1 MVTQLR
7 PALDARPAEWVIAG
21 LLGFAQSVLSLV
33 PAGFQ
38 AYVRVFHP
46 AYRSVGEGSSGR
58 LVPVPWAEI
67 AAANGT
73 RVQEAMQLGAL
84 TGSWASAETGQAG
97 VFDVPPRVGSLPRE
111 LAIALAPVLAR
122 HTSTPERI
130 WFAVWEGFGD
140 LPDEVR
146 QAPAFTAPYR
156 RYHLLGGPID
166 ALPEGAY
173 DSVFR
178 RSPNLCWPSDR
189 AWCTATEIDLNSTYV
204 ACSDAC
210 ADEIVAVP
218 EVEALTIDPATGI
231 DFASDVLNPV
241 PTDTP

>member
-1 MVTQLR
+1 VTRVR
-7 PALDARPAEWVIAG
+7 PAVDATPAEWVVAG
-21 LLGFAQSVLSLV
+21 LRGFAQSVLSLV
-33 PAGFQ
+33 PAGFPQ
-38 AYVRVFHP
+38 YLRVFHP
-46 AYRSVGEGSSGR
+46 AYEPVGQGSSKR
-58 LVPVPWAEI
+58 LVPVSWSEI

-73 RVQEAMQLGAL
+73 RAHVGMQLGAL
-84 TGSWASAETGQAG
+84 TGSWASVETGQAG
-97 VFDVPPRVGSLPRE
+97 VFDAPPDVGSLPHE
-111 LAIALAPVLAR
+111 LVAALAPVLAR

-146 QAPAFTAPYR
+146 RAPTFSVPYG

-173 DSVFR
+173 GSIGPQ
-178 RSPNLCWPSDR
+178 SPNLCWPDDR

-204 ACSDAC
+204 GCGDAC
-210 ADEIVAVP
+210 ADEIIAVP
-218 EVEALTIDPATGI
+218 EVEALTIDPSTGI

-241 PTDTP
+241 PTDEP

>member
-1 MVTQLR
+1 
-7 PALDARPAEWVIAG
+7 
-21 LLGFAQSVLSLV
+21 VLSLV
-33 PAGFQ
+33 PAGFP

-46 AYRSVGEGSSGR
+46 AYRSVGEGSSRR
-58 LVPVPWAEI
+58 LVPLRWSEI

-73 RVQEAMQLGAL
+73 RGHAGMQLGGL
-84 TGSWASAETGQAG
+84 TGSHATMETAQPG
-97 VFDVPPRVGSLPRE
+97 VFDAPPRVGALPRE
-111 LAIALAPVLAR
+111 VAAGLAPVLAP

-178 RSPNLCWPSDR
+178 QSPNLCWPDDR
-189 AWCTATEIDLNSTYV
+189 AWCMATEIDLNSTYV
-204 ACSDAC
+204 GCDDAC
-210 ADEIVAVP
+210 ADEIVGVP
-218 EVEALTIDPATGI
+218 KVEALIIDPATGI
-231 DFASDVLNPV
+231 DFASDELNPV
-241 PTDTP
+241 PAASP

>member
-1 MVTQLR
+1 M
-7 PALDARPAEWVIAG
+7 
-21 LLGFAQSVLSLV
+21 
-33 PAGFQ
+33 
-38 AYVRVFHP
+38 
-46 AYRSVGEGSSGR
+46 
-58 LVPVPWAEI
+58 
-67 AAANGT
+67 
-73 RVQEAMQLGAL
+73 
-84 TGSWASAETGQAG
+84 
-97 VFDVPPRVGSLPRE
+97 
-111 LAIALAPVLAR
+111 APVLAR

-140 LPDEVR
+140 LPEEVR
-146 QAPAFTAPYR
+146 QDPAFTAPHR

-166 ALPEGAY
+166 ALPQGAY

-178 RSPNLCWPSDR
+178 QSPNLCWPDDR

-204 ACSDAC
+204 GCDDAC

-241 PTDTP
+241 PTDKP